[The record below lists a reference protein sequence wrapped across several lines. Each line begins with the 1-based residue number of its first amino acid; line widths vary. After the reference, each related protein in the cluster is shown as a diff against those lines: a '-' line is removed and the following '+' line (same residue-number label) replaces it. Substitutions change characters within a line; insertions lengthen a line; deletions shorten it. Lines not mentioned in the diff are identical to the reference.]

1 MSKVNNLKIAIDI
14 RRKRIRLTKSVLDT
28 IGNPERILLLVNPV
42 SRSIAIIPGDDSKNS
57 HKVGRVTNKGYELTS
72 KSLIDNLFS
81 LCPDWVTDYNYHIIG
96 AFVESVNAIEF
107 AMDDAVMYRKAEK
120 NCERQ

>member
-1 MSKVNNLKIAIDI
+1 MSKTNNLKIAIDI

-28 IGNPERILLLVNPV
+28 IGNPERILLLVNPE

-72 KSLIDNLFS
+72 KSFVYRLCS
-81 LCPDWVTDYNYHIIG
+81 LCPDWVTEYNYHIIG
-96 AFVESVNAIEF
+96 AYVESANAIEF
-107 AMDDAVMYRKAEK
+107 AMDDAVKYRKAD
-120 NCERQ
+120 NNSGRQ

>member
-1 MSKVNNLKIAIDI
+1 MSKVSNLKIAIDI

-28 IGNPERILLLVNPV
+28 IGNPERILLLVNPE

-72 KSLIDNLFS
+72 KSFVYRLCS
-81 LCPDWVTDYNYHIIG
+81 LCPDWVTEYNYHIIG
-96 AFVESVNAIEF
+96 AYVESANAIEF
-107 AMDDAVMYRKAEK
+107 AMDDAVMYRKSEA
-120 NCERQ
+120 